1 MRLFKVSIV
10 KKIMRAFQRFSDK
23 IVDESIGVSGNM
35 SMNNKKVIRRSLL
48 VLLLIVASL
57 ISIFVGVA
65 DITLNDVFTG
75 NAEKLFLISASRFP
89 RTISLV
95 LAGIGMSTSGL
106 IMQQLT
112 RNKFVSPT
120 TAGSLDAA
128 QLGLLLALILLPSAG
143 TLLKGGFAF
152 VFTFAASL
160 LFLKIVD
167 SIRIRNVIFV
177 PLVGLMFGAILNSV
191 ATFFAVNLNIVQDV
205 NAWMMADFSGVLSG
219 RYEMIYL
226 SLPAVAI
233 TYFYADKFTLIGMGE
248 DFSKNLGLNYRSVMN
263 LGLFCVSLTLSAIV
277 LTAGAIPFLGLVV
290 PNLITMMYGDHLKKV
305 LPEIALFGAVFLLVC
320 DIIGR
325 LVIYP
330 FEIPIG
336 LMVGIVGGAIFLI
349 MLLRRR

>member
-1 MRLFKVSIV
+1 MIRTFQKISNKILFK
-10 KKIMRAFQRFSDK
+10 
-23 IVDESIGVSGNM
+23 ESIGISRT
-35 SMNNKKVIRRSLL
+35 SLIQNKILLRRIFLT
-48 VLLLIVASL
+48 VLLTVAFVV
-57 ISIFVGVA
+57 SIFVGVA
-65 DITLNDVFTG
+65 DISISDIFSG
-75 NAEKLFLISASRFP
+75 DAEIIFLISASRFP

-95 LAGIGMSTSGL
+95 LAGVGMSTSGL

-128 QLGLLLALILLPSAG
+128 QLGLLLGLILLPSAG
-143 TLLKGGFAF
+143 TFLKGGFAF
-152 VFTFAASL
+152 LFTFAASL

-167 SIRIRNVIFV
+167 SIRMRNVIFV

-233 TYFYADKFTLIGMGE
+233 TYLYANKFTLMGLGE
-248 DFSKNLGLNYRSVMN
+248 DFSKNLGLNYRFVMN
-263 LGLFCVSLTLSAIV
+263 LGLFCVSLSLSAIV

-290 PNLITMMYGDHLKKV
+290 PNLVTMMYGDNIKKV
-305 LPEIALFGAVFLLVC
+305 LPEIALFGAAFLLVC

-336 LMVGIVGGAIFLI
+336 LTVGIVGGAVFLI

>member
-1 MRLFKVSIV
+1 MTRTFQKISNKILFI
-10 KKIMRAFQRFSDK
+10 
-23 IVDESIGVSGNM
+23 ESTVASRVPIIK
-35 SMNNKKVIRRSLL
+35 NKKLLRRSLL
-48 VLLLIVASL
+48 SILLLVISVV
-57 ISIFVGVA
+57 SIFVGVA
-65 DITLNDVFTG
+65 DISIFDVFSRD
-75 NAEKLFLISASRFP
+75 ADKLFLINASRFP
-89 RTISLV
+89 RTISLI

-128 QLGLLLALILLPSAG
+128 QLGLLLGLILIPSSG
-143 TLLKGGFAF
+143 TLMKGGFAF

-191 ATFFAVNLNIVQDV
+191 TTFFAVNLNIVQDV

-219 RYEMIYL
+219 KYEMIYF

-233 TYFYADKFTLIGMGE
+233 TYLYANKFTLVGMGE
-248 DFSKNLGLNYRSVMN
+248 DFSKNLGLNYRFVMN
-263 LGLFCVSLTLSAIV
+263 LGLFSVSLTLSAIV

-290 PNLITMMYGDHLKKV
+290 PNLVTMMYGDNVKKI
-305 LPEIALFGAVFLLVC
+305 LPEIALFGAVFLLTC
-320 DIIGR
+320 DILGR
-325 LVIYP
+325 LIIYP

-349 MLLRRR
+349 MLLSRR

>member
-1 MRLFKVSIV
+1 MIRVL
-10 KKIMRAFQRFSDK
+10 QRFSDNMLNG
-23 IVDESIGVSGNM
+23 SACVSENI
-35 SMNNKKVIRRSLL
+35 SMNNKKIIRRGLL
-48 VLLLIVASL
+48 VLLLIGAAL

-65 DITLNDVFTG
+65 DIRLLDVFSG
-75 NAEKLFLISASRFP
+75 DAEKLFLISASRFP
-89 RTISLV
+89 RTISLI

-219 RYEMIYL
+219 RYEMIYF

-233 TYFYADKFTLIGMGE
+233 TYLYADKFTLIGMGE

-290 PNLITMMYGDHLKKV
+290 PNLITMMYGDNLKKV
-305 LPEIALFGAVFLLVC
+305 LPEIALFGAVFLLIC

>member
-1 MRLFKVSIV
+1 MIRTFQKVSNKILFKESVGISRTSLIQN
-10 KKIMRAFQRFSDK
+10 KILL
-23 IVDESIGVSGNM
+23 
-35 SMNNKKVIRRSLL
+35 RRIFLT
-48 VLLLIVASL
+48 VLLTVAFVV
-57 ISIFVGVA
+57 SIFVGVA
-65 DITLNDVFTG
+65 DISISDIFSG
-75 NAEKLFLISASRFP
+75 DAEIIFLISASRFP

-95 LAGIGMSTSGL
+95 LAGVGMSTSGL

-128 QLGLLLALILLPSAG
+128 QLGLLLGLILLPSAG
-143 TLLKGGFAF
+143 TFLKGGFAF
-152 VFTFAASL
+152 LFTFAASL

-167 SIRIRNVIFV
+167 SIRMRNVIFV

-219 RYEMIYL
+219 KYEMIYL

-233 TYFYADKFTLIGMGE
+233 TYLYANKFTLMGLGE
-248 DFSKNLGLNYRSVMN
+248 DFSKNLGLNYRFVMN
-263 LGLFCVSLTLSAIV
+263 LGLFCVSLSLSAIV

-290 PNLITMMYGDHLKKV
+290 PNLVTMMYGDNIKKV
-305 LPEIALFGAVFLLVC
+305 LPEIALFGAAFLLVC

-336 LMVGIVGGAIFLI
+336 LMVGIVGGAVFLI

>member
-1 MRLFKVSIV
+1 MINAIQKVSS
-10 KKIMRAFQRFSDK
+10 KMMSRESDYFTGL
-23 IVDESIGVSGNM
+23 SFIG
-35 SMNNKKVIRRSLL
+35 NKKVLRRGLL
-48 VLLLIVASL
+48 VLLLILSCVV
-57 ISIFVGVA
+57 SIFVGVVEISITDVLTA
-65 DITLNDVFTG
+65 D
-75 NAEKLFLISASRFP
+75 AEKLFIISASRFP

-95 LAGIGMSTSGL
+95 LAGVGMSISGL

-120 TAGSLDAA
+120 TAGALDAA

-143 TLLKGGFAF
+143 TLMKGGFAF
-152 VFTFAASL
+152 VFTFGASL
-160 LFLKIVD
+160 LFLKIIN

-219 RYEMIYL
+219 KYEMIYF
-226 SLPAVAI
+226 SLPAVVI
-233 TYFYADKFTLIGMGE
+233 TYVYASKFTLIGMGE
-248 DFSKNLGLNYRSVMN
+248 DFAKNLGLNYQSVMN
-263 LGLFCVSLTLSAIV
+263 LGLFSVSLAVSSIV
-277 LTAGAIPFLGLVV
+277 ITAGAIPFLGLVV
-290 PNLITMMYGDHLKKV
+290 PNLVTMVYGDNIKNV
-305 LPEIALFGAVFLLVC
+305 LPEIALSGAIFLLVC
-320 DIIGR
+320 DIVGR

-336 LMVGIVGGAIFLI
+336 LMVGILGGAIFLI

>member
-1 MRLFKVSIV
+1 MIRTLQKGLY
-10 KKIMRAFQRFSDK
+10 KIL
-23 IVDESIGVSGNM
+23 
-35 SMNNKKVIRRSLL
+35 MNASTGAVG
-48 VLLLIVASL
+48 ASL
-57 ISIFVGVA
+57 IKNKKLLRRGLLTALLLVSSVVSLFVGVA
-65 DITLNDVFTG
+65 DISVYDAFTG
-75 NAEKLFLISASRFP
+75 DAEKLFLISASRFP

-143 TLLKGGFAF
+143 AFMKGGFAF

-160 LFLKIVD
+160 VFLRIVD
-167 SIRIRNVIFV
+167 SIRIRNIIFV

-219 RYEMIYL
+219 KYEMIYF

-233 TYFYADKFTLIGMGE
+233 TYFYANKFTLIGMGE
-248 DFSKNLGLNYRSVMN
+248 DFAKNLGLNYRFVMN

-290 PNLITMMYGDHLKKV
+290 PNLVTMMYGDNIKKV
-305 LPEIALFGAVFLLVC
+305 LPEIALFGAAFLLIC

-325 LVIYP
+325 LIIYP

-336 LMVGIVGGAIFLI
+336 LMVGIIGGAIFLI
-349 MLLRRR
+349 MLLCRR

>member
-1 MRLFKVSIV
+1 MIKALQKVSNKMLFK
-10 KKIMRAFQRFSDK
+10 
-23 IVDESIGVSGNM
+23 ESTCISGVS
-35 SMNNKKVIRRSLL
+35 SIKSKKLQTRSLL
-48 VLLLIVASL
+48 IALLLVASVV
-57 ISIFVGVA
+57 SIFVGVA
-65 DITLNDVFTG
+65 DISVFDIIIG
-75 NAEKLFLISASRFP
+75 DADKLFLISASRFP

-95 LAGIGMSTSGL
+95 LAGIGMSISGL

-128 QLGLLLALILLPSAG
+128 QLGLLLGLILIPSAG
-143 TLLKGGFAF
+143 TLMKGGFAF

-219 RYEMIYL
+219 KYEMIYF

-233 TYFYADKFTLIGMGE
+233 TYLYANKFTLIGMGE
-248 DFSKNLGLNYRSVMN
+248 DFSKNLGLNYRFVMN
-263 LGLFCVSLTLSAIV
+263 LGLFSVSLTLSAIV

-290 PNLITMMYGDHLKKV
+290 PNLVTMIYGDNIKKV
-305 LPEIALFGAVFLLVC
+305 LPEIALFGAIFLLTC